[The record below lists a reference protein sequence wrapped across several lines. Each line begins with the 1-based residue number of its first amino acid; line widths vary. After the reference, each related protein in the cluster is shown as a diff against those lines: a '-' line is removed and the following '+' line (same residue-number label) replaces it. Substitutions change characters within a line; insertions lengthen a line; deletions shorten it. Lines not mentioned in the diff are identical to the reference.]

1 MSVTPHDTTA
11 GTPIADDGSRRLR
24 RRLRPLYLAAVLQG
38 FTLWVPVE
46 KLFLS
51 EIGFDAATE
60 LLSRWRRPA
69 GDPRGREL
77 GGNRLIGRSG
87 RESSRQV
94 RRIPPR

>member
-11 GTPIADDGSRRLR
+11 GTPIADDGSR

-51 EIGFDAATE
+51 EIGFDAAKE

-69 GDPRGREL
+69 ADPRGREL